1 MSHRLEEV
9 MTDLQGVDME
19 IYAALRAL
27 DPGERESGYW
37 DRFSGRVAA
46 GAGQELVRRRAAAS
60 MTMGDVVVGW
70 ARTLVPTAMLAAA
83 LAGVVLMRGEVAESP
98 APMGIEEMLT
108 SELQGLTISQISSPD
123 APGNPILLVAE
134 MF

>member
-37 DRFSGRVAA
+37 DRFSGRVAG

-60 MTMGDVVVGW
+60 MTMGDLVVGW

-98 APMGIEEMLT
+98 PRWA
-108 SELQGLTISQISSPD
+108 SKRC
-123 APGNPILLVAE
+123 
-134 MF
+134 